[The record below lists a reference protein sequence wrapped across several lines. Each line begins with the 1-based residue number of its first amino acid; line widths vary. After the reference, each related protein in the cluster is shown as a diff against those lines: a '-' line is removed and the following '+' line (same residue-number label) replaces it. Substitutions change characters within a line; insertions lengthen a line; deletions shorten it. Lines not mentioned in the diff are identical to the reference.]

1 MSRGYSVN
9 GPSATGTANKT
20 AVNVIGSTTVRI
32 SVFEFAIGITTAPN
46 STDQQLEYLLGR
58 TTTAATGGS
67 APTPL
72 PNDPSDVAA
81 IATAVITPSGEP
93 TYTAASF
100 LYDQAINQR
109 AGFRWVAVPGQE
121 FRTPATASNGVGLKN
136 VAVTASSI
144 ITGTVNW
151 WE

>member
-1 MSRGYSVN
+1 MRGYGIN
-9 GPSATGTANKT
+9 GPSASGTANKT
-20 AVNVIGSTTVRI
+20 AVNIVGGTTVRI
-32 SVFEFAIGITTAPN
+32 SVYEFAVGLTTAPN
-46 STDQQLEYLLGR
+46 STDQQLEYLIGR
-58 TTTAATGGS
+58 TTAAGTAGS
-67 APTPL
+67 SPTPL

-81 IATAVITPSGEP
+81 VATAGVTHSAEP

-121 FRTPATASNGVGLKN
+121 FRSPATASNGVGLKN
-136 VAVTASSI
+136 VAITAAAV
-144 ITGTVNW
+144 ITGTIQW

>member
-1 MSRGYSVN
+1 MSKGYSVN

-20 AVNVIGSTTVRI
+20 AVNITGGTTVRI
-32 SVFEFAIGITTAPN
+32 SVYEFAVGLTTAPN
-46 STDQQLEYLLGR
+46 STDQQLEYLVGR
-58 TTTAATGGS
+58 TTTAGTGGS

-81 IATAVITPSGEP
+81 IATAIITPSGEP

-100 LYDQAINQR
+100 LYDQGINQR

-121 FRTPATASNGVGLKN
+121 FRSPATASNGVGLKN
-136 VAVTASSI
+136 VAITATSI
-144 ITGTVNW
+144 ITGTIAWV
-151 WE
+151 E

>member
-9 GPSATGTANKT
+9 GPSASGTANKT
-20 AVNVIGSTTVRI
+20 AAQIVGGTTVRV
-32 SVFEFAIGITTAPN
+32 SLYEFAVGLTTAPN
-46 STDQQLEYLLGR
+46 STDQQLEYLVGR
-58 TTTAATGGS
+58 TTTAGTAGS
-67 APTPL
+67 TPTPL

-81 IATAVITPSGEP
+81 IATTGITHSAEP

-100 LYDQAINQR
+100 LYDQGINQR

-121 FRTPATASNGVGLKN
+121 FRTPATASNGIGLKN
-136 VAVTASSI
+136 VSIANASV
-144 ITGTVNW
+144 ITGLLMW